1 MRKTNVHLEE
11 VTMAARRGVALAAG
25 VALLVLAGMLLAGLP
40 LLVAL
45 VGTAV
50 LLAFGSA
57 SGGFGLVTHLAFRG
71 PRPQRPAVSGDTV
84 APLRVP
90 QTR

>member
-11 VTMAARRGVALAAG
+11 VTMAARRGFALAVGA
-25 VALLVLAGMLLAGLP
+25 ALLALAGMLLAGLQ

-45 VGTAV
+45 IGAGL

-57 SGGFGLVTHLAFRG
+57 SGGFGLVARLAFRG
-71 PRPQRPAVSGDTV
+71 PRPQRPAVSGGSV
-84 APLRVP
+84 APLGVP

>member
-11 VTMAARRGVALAAG
+11 VTMAARIGVAISVGASLLALAA
-25 VALLVLAGMLLAGLP
+25 MLLTGLP

-45 VGTAV
+45 VGAAM
-50 LLAFGSA
+50 LLAFGTA
-57 SGGFGLVTHLAFRG
+57 SGGFGLVARLAFRG
-71 PRPQRPAVSGDTV
+71 PRPQRPAVSGGSV

-90 QTR
+90 QVR